1 MAIILLPWV
10 LFHLCTLM
18 KEYKVIFENNVP
30 VFARLMNVVSDKE
43 LLKLTRDGDKKY
55 INWLIVYGDN
65 ETDALEIA
73 AKVIDTIWAQYLSS

>member
-1 MAIILLPWV
+1 
-10 LFHLCTLM
+10 M